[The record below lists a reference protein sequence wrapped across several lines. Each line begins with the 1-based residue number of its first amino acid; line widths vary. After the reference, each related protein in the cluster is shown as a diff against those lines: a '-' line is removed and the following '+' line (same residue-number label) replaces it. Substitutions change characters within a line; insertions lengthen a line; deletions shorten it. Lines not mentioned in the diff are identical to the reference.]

1 MSCPANAGAAIAVDR
16 TAAAV
21 KSFRFIRCL
30 LVVTP
35 GQRLA
40 MEDVAKFHRV
50 PLQTDVRFLFLCWNE
65 LSFITRY
72 ALIHRASSSAEACTD
87 MPAPIKAAEARLV
100 PVCVRVTDLNDGGLH
115 ASPPRRMFP
124 VRSRS
129 AS

>member
-40 MEDVAKFHRV
+40 MQDVAKFHPV
-50 PLQTDVRFLFLCWNE
+50 PLQTDVRFLLPVLERAFRHNASCNDPP
-65 LSFITRY
+65 RM
-72 ALIHRASSSAEACTD
+72 AL
-87 MPAPIKAAEARLV
+87 IKAAEARLV
-100 PVCVRVTDLNDGGLH
+100 PVCVWRD
-115 ASPPRRMFP
+115 RFR
-124 VRSRS
+124 
-129 AS
+129 